1 MGNNSIAIWLW
12 GEVLGYL
19 SWDGHKRCS
28 TFVFEKEFL
37 GTGWDVAPL
46 WCSIQSPSA
55 LLPRHGNGDKLYAG
69 LPPFVAD
76 SLPDRWGNRVFEAW
90 AKQNNINSQKLNPL
104 DRLSFI
110 GKRGMGALEFQPAQL
125 LTGGDMP
132 IPMEELCNLALA
144 IQDERQEVCL
154 REGDDIL
161 LEDLYRVGTSAGGK
175 RAKAVIAINGHGD
188 IRSGQAELSGDYVH
202 YILKFNDD
210 KDFPFSEVEYAYYK
224 MACAAGITMMPS
236 RLMTI
241 EGKRHFLTE
250 RFDRQ
255 KGEKMHVLT
264 LAAMDPDA
272 ISYEDLFSVCR
283 RLRLPESQ
291 QRELYRRLVFN
302 VLGDNVDDHSKNF
315 SFIMDKRG
323 IWSLAPAY
331 DMLFTVDLDGP
342 NYMNRHSLSLGIKTD
357 GITVEDL
364 LRFAEEN
371 DITQAAS
378 IVRDVSV
385 AISNWSA
392 FAAEAQVPSVWI
404 ERISNRVQK
413 SFVDTV

>member
-1 MGNNSIAIWLW
+1 MGNKSIAIWLW
-12 GEVLGYL
+12 GKVLGYL
-19 SWDGHKRCS
+19 SWDEHKHCS
-28 TFVFEKEFL
+28 TFVFEKGFL
-37 GTGWDVAPL
+37 DTGWEVAPL

-55 LLPRHGNGDKLYAG
+55 LLPRHGNSDKLYAG

-90 AKQNNINSQKLNPL
+90 AKRNNINSQKLSPL

-110 GKRGMGALEFQPAQL
+110 GKRGMDALEFQPAQL
-125 LTGGDMP
+125 LTGVDLP
-132 IPMEELCNLALA
+132 IPVEELYSLALA
-144 IQDERQEVCL
+144 IQEERQEVWL
-154 REGDDIL
+154 KEGDDIL

-175 RAKAVIAINGHGD
+175 RAKAVIAINEQGD
-188 IRSGQAELSGDYVH
+188 IRSGQAELSDDYVH

-241 EGKRHFLTE
+241 EGKQHFLTE

-272 ISYEDLFSVCR
+272 VSYEDLFSVCR
-283 RLRLPESQ
+283 RLRLPVSQ

-315 SFIMDKRG
+315 SFIMDKNG
-323 IWSLAPAY
+323 TWSLAPAY

-342 NYMNRHSLSLGIKTD
+342 KYMNRHSLSLGIKTD
-357 GITVEDL
+357 DITVDDL

-378 IVRDVSV
+378 VIREVSG
-385 AISNWSA
+385 AISEWRA
-392 FAAEAQVPSVWI
+392 FADEAKVPNTWI
-404 ERISNRVQK
+404 ERIFNRVQK
-413 SFVDTV
+413 SFMDTV